1 MPLPLL
7 VVGSEVKFETK
18 RGWTTHILIEK
29 VDDEIIKQKVQGFDT
44 WTRSFSG
51 TDERGQSQ
59 KGTQTIERLANRK
72 QPPFFTASYSLD
84 ICYGCPNLTASTQL
98 KY

>member
-7 VVGSEVKFETK
+7 VVGSEVKFETE

-29 VDDEIIKQKVQGFDT
+29 VDDKIVKQKVQGFDT

-51 TDERGQSQ
+51 TDERGHPQT
-59 KGTQTIERLANRK
+59 GTQTIERNPK
-72 QPPFFTASYSLD
+72 KPPFFTAS
-84 ICYGCPNLTASTQL
+84 
-98 KY
+98 